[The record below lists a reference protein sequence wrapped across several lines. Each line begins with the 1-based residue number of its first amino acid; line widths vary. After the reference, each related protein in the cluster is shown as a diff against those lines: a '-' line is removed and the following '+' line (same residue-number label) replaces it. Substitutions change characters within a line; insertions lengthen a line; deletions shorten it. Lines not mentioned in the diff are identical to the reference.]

1 MEIEIRD
8 DLNPEIGYFVHRKC
22 TTEWMLIEEVIDSI
36 DIIYALD
43 GAATYIIENQNYH
56 LKQGSLLCIPR
67 GSLRSAYTYPDN
79 LMECYSVSFQF
90 FDKTGKEG
98 FLPLPVICNIGIQP
112 DIISLYSDLNSS
124 WLRRNTGYKIKSRAL
139 LMLILL
145 RLYELILFK
154 EYPMII
160 DARIDKAVRY
170 ITDNYYED
178 LTIEKVSEVTGL
190 HPNYFGVLFKDS
202 TGLSFRQ
209 FLTAIR
215 INYAENL
222 LKGGLHNI
230 TEVAAR
236 CGFSD
241 VCYFSRVYKKIRG
254 IPPSKVIHS
263 VE

>member
-1 MEIEIRD
+1 LDLDIRD
-8 DLNPEIGYFVHRKC
+8 DLNPEIGYFVHRIC
-22 TTEWMLIEEVIDSI
+22 TPDWELVEEVIDSI
-36 DIIYALD
+36 DIIYVLN
-43 GAATYIIENQNYH
+43 GAATYIIENHSYH

-67 GSLRSAYTYPDN
+67 GSVRYAYTYPDN

-90 FDKTGKEG
+90 FDYKGAEG
-98 FLPLPVICNIGIQP
+98 FLPMPVISNIGIQP
-112 DIISLYSDLNSS
+112 EIISLYSDLNSS
-124 WLRRNTGYKIKSRAL
+124 WLRRNPGYQIKSRAL
-139 LMLILL
+139 LMLIIL
-145 RLYELILFK
+145 RYYELILFK
-154 EYPMII
+154 EHPMII
-160 DARIDKAVRY
+160 DARINKAVRY
-170 ITDNYYED
+170 ITDNYYDD

-241 VCYFSRVYKKIRG
+241 VCYFSRVYKKTRG
-254 IPPSKVIHS
+254 IPPSKAIR
-263 VE
+263 